1 MEVDALDGSRNLV
14 EAYVIETFKTCAA
27 DRPNSMVWHQ
37 KIFFPAHEQMLFL
50 HPILCDQLW
59 SRGKFGERLV
69 CLEASPMLPVY
80 LLIRTPLWMLCDEGI
95 LASNDF
101 ALEKCRQAWMVLG

>member
-1 MEVDALDGSRNLV
+1 MQIRSIVIIGTPLRLDTHGLPHVPVAASGIWSRLGIVRSSEVAHLLLALRMEVDALDGSRNLV

-37 KIFFPAHEQMLFL
+37 KIFLPAHEQMLFL

-59 SRGKFGERLV
+59 SR
-69 CLEASPMLPVY
+69 
-80 LLIRTPLWMLCDEGI
+80 
-95 LASNDF
+95 
-101 ALEKCRQAWMVLG
+101 